1 MTHQENRALEMLKT
15 ALDMEEK
22 GEIFYKKAAGDS
34 TNTLGREIF
43 ETLMKDER
51 VHHERI
57 QKIYNTLTA
66 QNKWTDEWK
75 SLGTG
80 HKDVRELFQEMAV
93 AHGKTL
99 QADPNDLQALD
110 VGIDFEYKTM
120 KFYEQH
126 LQKAADPLEKEFTE
140 KMAAEERGHYTA
152 LKDMKFY
159 LTDPAAWYQEKEHSG
174 LDGA

>member
-1 MTHQENRALEMLKT
+1 MTNQALEMLKT
-15 ALDMEEK
+15 ALAMEEK
-22 GEIFYKKAAGDS
+22 GENFYKKAANDS

-43 ETLMKDER
+43 ETLMKDEKI
-51 VHHERI
+51 HHERI
-57 QKIYNTLTA
+57 QVIYNTLTA
-66 QNKWTDEWK
+66 QNRWTDEWK
-75 SLGTG
+75 SIDTG
-80 HKDVRELFQEMAV
+80 HKNVRELFQKMAI

-99 QADPNDLQALD
+99 RADPDNLQALD

-120 KFYEQH
+120 KFYEAH
-126 LQKAADPLEKEFTE
+126 LQKAVDPLEKEFTE

-159 LTDPAAWYQEKEHSG
+159 LTDPSAWYQEKEHSG